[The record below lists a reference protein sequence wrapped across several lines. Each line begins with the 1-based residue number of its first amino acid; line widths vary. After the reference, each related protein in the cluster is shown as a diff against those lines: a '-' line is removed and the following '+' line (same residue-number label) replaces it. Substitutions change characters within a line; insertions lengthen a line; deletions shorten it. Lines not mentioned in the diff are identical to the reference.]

1 MAADAEVVAAA
12 VVDAVGIDMAATLE
26 PQYVPRSFQMQ
37 WHITEHCNLRCSHC
51 YQDTYEQA
59 DLPFDSLVQ
68 IFRQFVGTLEMF
80 RRESGR
86 DIPARITL
94 TGGEPFLRSDFFELL
109 EIVASYRRSLRF
121 AILTNGT
128 MIDRNTA
135 KRIACFKPDYVQVSI
150 DGLRETHDTLRAFGS
165 FDLATE
171 GIRRFVEQHVR
182 TIVSFTVSRR
192 NAAEFAAVARWA
204 TQLGVQRFWADR
216 LIPTTLE
223 QRCDVL
229 SPEETREFF
238 EQMHAVRT
246 ALQPQTCAGWLKKF
260 VSQYILRRGS
270 AMEVSMHRALQFL
283 VGGGTIYRCSAGDSL
298 VAVLPDGT
306 LLPCRRMPIPV
317 GNVLQTPLI
326 ELYRNSEILKQL
338 RENRCPKECAGC
350 LYVEHCGGGLRCLAH
365 AMTGNPLMPEPGC
378 PLR

>member
-1 MAADAEVVAAA
+1 MAADAGVVAA
-12 VVDAVGIDMAATLE
+12 VVADAAGIDMAATLE

-51 YQDTYEQA
+51 YQNTYEQA

-68 IFRQFVGTLEMF
+68 IFRQFVDTVETF

-86 DIPARITL
+86 NIPARITL

-109 EIVASYRRSLRF
+109 EIVASHRKQLRF

-128 MIDRNTA
+128 MIDRDTA

-150 DGLRETHDTLRAFGS
+150 DGLRETHDTLRAPGS

-171 GIRRFVEQHVR
+171 GIRRLVEQHVC
-182 TIVSFTVSRR
+182 TIVSFTTSRR
-192 NAAEFAAVARWA
+192 NAVEFPAVARWA
-204 TQLGVQRFWADR
+204 AQLGVQRIWADR
-216 LIPTTLE
+216 LIPTTPE
-223 QRCDVL
+223 QHRDVL

-246 ALQPQTCAGWLKKF
+246 VLQTQTYAGWFKRIFL
-260 VSQYILRRGS
+260 QYISRRGS
-270 AMEVSMHRALQFL
+270 VTEVAMHRALQFL
-283 VGGGTIYRCSAGDSL
+283 VGGGIIYRCSAGDSL

-317 GNVLQTPLI
+317 GNVLQRPLV
-326 ELYRNSEILKQL
+326 ELYHRSEILRRL

-350 LYVEHCGGGLRCLAH
+350 IYAEHCGGGLRCLAH
-365 AMTGNPLMPEPGC
+365 AMTGNSLMPDPGC
-378 PLR
+378 QLR